1 MFEFDEEML
10 PETEYVGEQE
20 VTLPLHLGMNDE
32 GLNILPSVSEGFMYD
47 R

>member
-1 MFEFDEEML
+1 MFEFNEEML
-10 PETEYVGEQE
+10 PETEYAGEQE
-20 VTLPLHLGMNDE
+20 VTPSLHQGMNGE